1 MTRKEFMDK
10 FFDLCKDAQ
19 EEIPPNVIA
28 EILRDYAD
36 RLDQMKK
43 LFAFVLGVLLF
54 CCPFA
59 VQAEDVEPM
68 PQEEIVKAPVLD
80 PITEEQLNDLL
91 GEEMYLGTLDLR
103 GNKVDTKRDYNKKKK
118 KQIGKPY
125 LNRTSVLKNLL
136 LFLYQARASNWVKG
150 CVAFN
155 KLKLDQGTVGEI
167 LSSLR

>member
-43 LFAFVLGVLLF
+43 LFALVFALF
-54 CCPFA
+54 LFFCPLT
-59 VQAEDVEPM
+59 VQAENIEPI
-68 PQEEIVKAPVLD
+68 PQEEIAEVPALE

-103 GNKVDTKRDYNKKKK
+103 GNKIDTKRDYSKKKK
-118 KQIGKPY
+118 KQIRNPY
-125 LNRTSVLKNLL
+125 LL
-136 LFLYQARASNWVKG
+136 
-150 CVAFN
+150 
-155 KLKLDQGTVGEI
+155 
-167 LSSLR
+167 

>member
-43 LFAFVLGVLLF
+43 LFSFVLGLLLYF
-54 CCPFA
+54 CPIA
-59 VQAEDVEPM
+59 VQAEEFELIPYEEITEAPELEPM
-68 PQEEIVKAPVLD
+68 
-80 PITEEQLNDLL
+80 TEEQLNDLL

-103 GNKVDTKRDYNKKKK
+103 GNKVATKQNYSKKKK
-118 KQIGKPY
+118 KRQ
-125 LNRTSVLKNLL
+125 
-136 LFLYQARASNWVKG
+136 F
-150 CVAFN
+150 
-155 KLKLDQGTVGEI
+155 
-167 LSSLR
+167 